1 MGALDGQVAIMT
13 GGGTGIGRAAALMMA
28 AEGAQVVVAGRRK
41 PPLDEV
47 AGEIARAGG
56 RAVAHA
62 CDVAKPAEGRALAE
76 WTIAQY
82 GRVDV
87 LVNNAGHSSKRRNVR
102 WVEQADWDAV
112 IAVNLTGVYALTQA
126 VLPSMIERGGGT
138 IVTISSLA
146 ALKPGLIGGA
156 PYGAA
161 KAGVLNLMGHVHTV
175 LREKG
180 IRATTIMP
188 AEVDTPIL
196 DNRPLVPDDRARAT
210 MMQAE
215 DVARAIMLCVT
226 LPPRT
231 VVETMVIS
239 PTILRDQSAD
249 IRVAR
254 DLGATPGAR

>member
-13 GGGTGIGRAAALMMA
+13 GGGSGIGRAAALMLA

-41 PPLDEV
+41 APLEEV
-47 AGEIARAGG
+47 VGEIAKAGG
-56 RAVAHA
+56 RAVARA
-62 CDVAKPAEGRALAE
+62 CDVEKAAEARGLAE
-76 WTIAQY
+76 WTVAQY
-82 GRVDV
+82 GRADI
-87 LVNNAGHSSKRRNVR
+87 LVNNAGPSSKARTVR
-102 WVEQADWDAV
+102 WVEQDDWDGV

-126 VLPSMIERGGGT
+126 VLPSMIERGAGT
-138 IVTISSLA
+138 IITVSSLA
-146 ALKPGLIGGA
+146 ALRPGLIGGA

-161 KAGVLNLMGHVHTV
+161 KAGVRNLMGHVHTV

-196 DNRPLVPDDRARAT
+196 DNRPLVPDAQARAS
-210 MMQAE
+210 MMQPE

-226 LPPRT
+226 LPART
-231 VVETMVIS
+231 VIEEMVMS

-249 IRVAR
+249 LRTAR